1 MNMQERSNKRMK
13 WKGKK
18 LEDAIRSKIF
28 KYDMIRGLVRQEES
42 SDIQQ
47 EWSQIKK
54 RTSERVQ
61 VMQRK

>member
-28 KYDMIRGLVRQEES
+28 KYDMIRELVRQEES

-54 RTSERVQ
+54 RISETVRAVQ
-61 VMQRK
+61 GK